1 MPGIGSILSSITILK
16 NNRRKKGSK
25 LEKFSQTTTSKFQN
39 TRTHHNT
46 KKATPEQ
53 LKAIRERLQAENKK
67 RKKQQIILVF
77 LSLVI
82 LLALFNF
89 LNHL

>member
-1 MPGIGSILSSITILK
+1 MSGIGSILSSITILK
-16 NNRRKKGSK
+16 NNRREKSSK
-25 LEKFSQTTTSKFQN
+25 LEKFYQTTTNKFQN
-39 TRTHHNT
+39 TTTHPNA

-53 LKAIRERLQAENKK
+53 LKAIRERLQVENKK

-82 LLALFNF
+82 LLVLFNF